1 MRKALTN
8 VGAFVLEEPMK
19 IECTVDE
26 NRMYGRRI
34 KTTEKKNLHQRRL
47 FSSATILN
55 DKSLDIIRRVLL
67 NTDFMENMK

>member
-1 MRKALTN
+1 MYGRRI
-8 VGAFVLEEPMK
+8 K
-19 IECTVDE
+19 IECTVE
-26 NRMYGRRI
+26 ELKQMYGRRI

>member
-19 IECTVDE
+19 IECTVE
-26 NRMYGRRI
+26 EL
-34 KTTEKKNLHQRRL
+34 KQLKKKNLHQRRL